1 MTMAKSVGSK
11 SGSLCFR
18 RLPICALPPIQSSL
32 LKQNQP
38 PPSKTKCLWVEYP
51 ARIKMNKHKRMKVA
65 IVGATGMVG
74 RKFAE
79 LLIDHPWYEVAM
91 LVGFRSAGVGLGSV
105 WDEKEAKLYTHYG
118 QDFWTKSR
126 CPDELRDRQV
136 HSFDALLEDRTID
149 IIFSAIPPSA
159 WHLER
164 QLLQMGRTVFSN
176 SPYGRFDE
184 ENPLVVAEV
193 NGEELVGQQFI
204 KNPNCVTSGL
214 ALILAPIRACYGLE
228 AVSIVTF
235 QSLTGKGDAKYPR
248 DLVVGNVYPL
258 HESDENVEE
267 YITKEIRKIFKEMIP
282 ISVSCHRVYVQ
293 EGHFVDVKIKTNCR
307 SKSEDDVAEL
317 FRTFNPL
324 GPLSLPSSPESP
336 LLVISEPGRPRPRQD
351 SLHSKGMAV
360 AVGGISI
367 KDDFFDL
374 RLRYVVNNLARGA
387 AGGAILNSEL
397 FMQKRKLPQL

>member
-1 MTMAKSVGSK
+1 
-11 SGSLCFR
+11 
-18 RLPICALPPIQSSL
+18 
-32 LKQNQP
+32 
-38 PPSKTKCLWVEYP
+38 
-51 ARIKMNKHKRMKVA
+51 MNKHKRMKVA

-79 LLIDHPWYEVAM
+79 LLIDHPWYEIAM
-91 LVGFRSAGVGLGSV
+91 LAGFRSAGVSLGKV
-105 WDEKEAKLYTHYG
+105 WDEKDANLYTYYG
-118 QDFWTKSR
+118 RDFWKR
-126 CPDELRDRQV
+126 IQCPEELRDIQV
-136 HSFDALLEDRTID
+136 QSFDALLEDRTID
-149 IIFSAIPPSA
+149 IVFSAIPLNA
-159 WHLER
+159 CHLER
-164 QLLQMGRTVFSN
+164 QLLEAGFTVFSN

-193 NGEELVGQQFI
+193 NGEDLAGRRFI

-214 ALILAPIRACYGLE
+214 AMILAPIRACYGLE

-267 YITKEIRKIFKEMIP
+267 YITKEIHKIFKEEIP
-282 ISVSCHRVYVQ
+282 ASVSCHRVYVQ
-293 EGHFVDVKIKTNCR
+293 EGHFVDVKIKTSRR

-317 FRTFNPL
+317 LRTFNPL
-324 GPLSLPSSPESP
+324 GSLSLPSSPEAP
-336 LLVISEPGRPRPRQD
+336 LLVISEAGRPRPRQD

-360 AVGGISI
+360 AVGGISTR
-367 KDDFFDL
+367 DDIFDL
-374 RLRYVVNNLARGA
+374 RLRYVVNNIVRGA

-397 FMQKRKLPQL
+397 FMQKRN